1 MKIVDYDTFIKMPAG
16 TLYAEYTPYVF
27 GETLIKQNTI
37 NGGKDWLYLE
47 LVGNPDVDSEWHIG
61 CEAMEEGEELPP
73 DTSLC
78 RDGMFDY
85 SRRFLVY
92 SRDDVENMILTL
104 KETLK

>member
-16 TLYAEYTPYVF
+16 TLYAEYTPCVF
-27 GETLIKQNTI
+27 GETLIKQNTL
-37 NGGKDWLYLE
+37 NEGKDWLYLE
-47 LVGNPDVDSEWHIG
+47 LVGNPDTDSEWSAG
-61 CEAMEEGEELPP
+61 CEAMEKGEDLPP

-92 SRDDVENMILTL
+92 NRDDVENMIETL
-104 KETLK
+104 KESLK